1 MNKFYVLI
9 LFFICSHSFAQ
20 SHFFVKSDVEI
31 PLLTHD
37 ENRQIALSLNPTFF
51 SDIKENH
58 PCDFSLDLPFFDDI
72 ILNLELEAFNAY
84 SDEFQILR
92 STSSGLIIENYEPNI
107 QSYRIKGLDGW
118 SGSIS
123 FMKDYLIGVIK
134 KNGLV
139 YEVKLIQDNTYVL
152 FDVNDSNVESAFV
165 CQTDTE
171 DIEILDNNSQTGQL
185 GGGPECL
192 ELGIEIDN
200 YTYLQFDGNCYE
212 SVEWALALLAGVS
225 EVYMAELN
233 DLVEL
238 QARYVNVW
246 EVVDNYDIYNDCG
259 DMLDEM
265 PNYWNNPPFSD
276 IYAQTDLVHLFS
288 RKNANGGIAWVGALC
303 QGTFNGANGFGVT
316 TGLNTNLVYSYP
328 DNTPYSY
335 NLSYLGHEIGH
346 NFGASHTHN
355 CSWNADASL
364 NFPGG
369 AIDACADVE
378 NVDDCVLDG
387 IPFIPQNPP
396 NEVWQQSSGTIM
408 SYCDF
413 SIGITLEFH
422 PVVESQA
429 LIPGANGANCL
440 NSCDDIETSCG
451 NSIYGCTDPIAENY
465 NSQANIDDSSC
476 EYIYGCMSLNADNY
490 NPNATMDDGTCIC
503 SGEIDLY
510 IETDYYSNELSWQL
524 LGDNGVLID
533 SGGDYF
539 QGGEIISNNYCLAEG
554 CYEFNIYD
562 EWGDGISSNST
573 AGNNPN
579 YYIYLNN
586 EEYLVLMNDPD
597 FGSESL
603 NPFCIVIC
611 DADVDADGVCDEDE
625 IYGCTDLNY
634 LEYNNL
640 ATEDDGTCVTLIIE
654 GCTDL
659 LACNYDSANNLD
671 DGSCEYPDAGF
682 DCEENC
688 LSDINNDGICDLF
701 GCMNSDAC
709 NYNSIA
715 NLDDDSCEFPNVNFD
730 CDGNCLVDVDCSGE
744 CGGDAI
750 YDECGICS
758 GDNNTCLGCTDFIA
772 CNYDDLAII
781 DDDSCEYPLSD
792 FDCDGNCLVD
802 LDCSGECGGEA
813 IYDECGICDGFGPEE
828 FYDCD
833 GNCLSD
839 LDDDGICDQLDNCL
853 EEFNPSQID
862 NDGDGYGDECSCQY
876 IDIEGEIIV
885 EAGIYEIYTL
895 SNFIDNTASWE
906 VIGGNIVWNSATEPS
921 IGVEW
926 LQVGEGTVSIIQY
939 FGTNQTCSIDL
950 NVTVIPSTIGL
961 SEDSF
966 SNKKIILVT
975 DVLGREIKENSNH
988 QCLIYIHEDGTVK
1001 KIYNV
1006 K

>member
-9 LFFICSHSFAQ
+9 LFFIYSHSFTQ

-31 PLLTHD
+31 PLLTNNEH
-37 ENRQIALSLNPTFF
+37 RQISLSLSPDLF
-51 SDIKENH
+51 SNIKENH
-58 PCDFSLDLPFFDDI
+58 PCEFSMNLPFFDDV
-72 ILNLELEAFNAY
+72 ILSLELEAFNAY
-84 SDEFQILR
+84 SDDFQILR
-92 STSSGLIIENYEPNI
+92 STASGLIIENYDPII
-107 QSYRIKGLDGW
+107 QSYRIKGIDGW

-139 YEVKLIQDNTYVL
+139 YEIKLIQDNTYVL
-152 FDVNDSNVESAFV
+152 FDVNDSNVESNFI

-171 DIEILDNNSQTGQL
+171 DVDFLDNNTQVGQL
-185 GGGPECL
+185 DGGPECL

-200 YTYLQFDGNCYE
+200 YTYVQFDNNCYE

-233 DLVEL
+233 DMVEL
-238 QARYVNVW
+238 QARYINVW
-246 EVVDNYDIYNDCG
+246 EVVDNYDVYNDCG

-265 PNYWNNPPFSD
+265 PNYWTNPPFSD

-303 QGTFNGANGFGVT
+303 QGGWNGTNGFGVT
-316 TGLNTNLVYSYP
+316 TGLNTSLVYSYP
-328 DNTPYSY
+328 ENTPYSY

-355 CSWNADASL
+355 CGWNADASL

-378 NVDDCVLDG
+378 GSCAS
-387 IPFIPQNPP
+387 PQDPP

-408 SYCDF
+408 SYCDLG
-413 SIGITLEFH
+413 SVGITLEFH
-422 PVVESQA
+422 PIVENQA
-429 LIPGANGANCL
+429 LIPGINSANCL

-476 EYIYGCMSLNADNY
+476 EYVYGCTSPNADNY

-510 IETDYYSNELSWQL
+510 LETDYYSNEVSWEL
-524 LGDNGVLID
+524 LNESGGIID

-539 QGGEIISNNYCLAEG
+539 QGGEIISNTYCLAEG

-562 EWGDGISSNST
+562 EWGDGLSSNST
-573 AGNNPN
+573 AGNTPN
-579 YYIYLNN
+579 YYIYLNS
-586 EEYLVLMNDPD
+586 EEYLVLMDDID

-611 DADVDADGVCDEDE
+611 DADIDEDGVCDEDE
-625 IYGCTDLNY
+625 IYGCTDSEY
-634 LEYNNL
+634 LEYNSL
-640 ATEDDGTCVTLIIE
+640 ATEDDGSCQSLIIE
-654 GCTDL
+654 GCTDD
-659 LACNYDSANNLD
+659 LACNYDVNNNVE
-671 DGSCEYPDAGF
+671 DGSCEYPDVNF
-682 DCEENC
+682 DCDGNC
-688 LSDINNDGICDLF
+688 LSDINSDGICDLF

-709 NYNSIA
+709 NYNSSA
-715 NLDDDSCEFPNVNFD
+715 NVDDDSCEFPDFNFDCNGNCLVDIDCNGECGGNAVYDQCGVCSGDNTTCLGCTDMSACNYDDVAVIDDDSCEYPINNFD
-730 CDGNCLVDVDCSGE
+730 CDGDCLVDIDCSGE
-744 CGGDAI
+744 CGGDA
-750 YDECGICS
+750 
-758 GDNNTCLGCTDFIA
+758 T
-772 CNYDDLAII
+772 
-781 DDDSCEYPLSD
+781 
-792 FDCDGNCLVD
+792 
-802 LDCSGECGGEA
+802 
-813 IYDECGICDGFGPEE
+813 YDECGICDGVGPEE

-839 LDDDGICDQLDNCL
+839 LDNDGVCDQLDNCL
-853 EEFNPSQID
+853 EDFNPSQID

-885 EAGIYEIYTL
+885 EAGVYEVYTL
-895 SNFIDNTASWE
+895 SNFIDNTVSWE
-906 VIGGNIVWNSATEPS
+906 VIGGNIVWNSATAPS

-926 LQVGEGTVSIIQY
+926 VQVGEGTVSIIQY
-939 FGTNQTCSIDL
+939 FGINQTCSIDL
-950 NVTVIPSTIGL
+950 NVTVIPSTIDL
-961 SEDSF
+961 LEDSF
-966 SNKKIILVT
+966 SKKKIIVIT
-975 DVLGREIKENSNH
+975 DLLGRQIKENSNH
-988 QCLIYIHEDGTVK
+988 QCLIYIYDDGTVE